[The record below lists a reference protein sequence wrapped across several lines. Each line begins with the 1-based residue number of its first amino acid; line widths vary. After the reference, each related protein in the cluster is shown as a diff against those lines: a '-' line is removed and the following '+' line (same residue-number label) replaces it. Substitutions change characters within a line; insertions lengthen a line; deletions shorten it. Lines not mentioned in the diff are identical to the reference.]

1 MGLLGAAH
9 GWGGEAVK
17 KTLLPK
23 ISHKYPTVIKHGTVI
38 SCLKKT
44 RKTFAI
50 SLENFA
56 ISRNA
61 DIDFV
66 LVRHF

>member
-1 MGLLGAAH
+1 M
-9 GWGGEAVK
+9 GGEAVK

-44 RKTFAI
+44 RKTA
-50 SLENFA
+50 NFA

>member
-9 GWGGEAVK
+9 GWGEEAVK
-17 KTLLPK
+17 KTLLLK

-44 RKTFAI
+44 RKTA
-50 SLENFA
+50 NFA

-66 LVRHF
+66 LVRHS

>member
-9 GWGGEAVK
+9 GWGEEAVK

-38 SCLKKT
+38 PCLKKT
-44 RKTFAI
+44 RKTA
-50 SLENFA
+50 NFT

>member
-44 RKTFAI
+44 GKTA
-50 SLENFA
+50 NFA

-61 DIDFV
+61 DIAFV